1 MKVSGRIIDIPN
13 RRIFA
18 GEITVENGKI
28 ASIEELEMA
37 PEHFIMPGFI
47 DSHVHIES
55 SMVSPSNFAEI
66 AVKHGTVA
74 TISDPH
80 EIANVMGIE
89 GVDFM
94 IKNGKTVPFKFFFG
108 APSCVPSTSFE
119 TAGYTVDAEQVAKL
133 MSSPD
138 IWFLAEMMNSVG
150 VVNDD
155 KEIMDKIQ
163 SAIKVG
169 KPIDGHAPLLSG
181 EQLDKYVN
189 AGISTDHECTNIEEA
204 EEKISK
210 GMKILIREGSAA
222 RDFDALYPLIDKYPN
237 EVMLCTDDCHPDEL
251 MRGHINVKVKKAIEL
266 GVDLFKILQVA
277 CLNPVKHYK
286 IPVGTLNV
294 GDAADFIIVDDWRK
308 MNVEQV
314 YINGNLVFDEGKTL
328 FESSPFVPINN
339 FSRNK
344 VSIEDIALNA
354 SSENIKVMVA
364 KDGELLTDQ
373 ILAKAK
379 IENGKAVSDIE
390 NDILKIVVFSRY
402 DNTKPGIGFIKGIGI
417 KNGAL
422 ACSVAHDSHNIIA
435 VGTSDEHLVKAIN
448 KIVEGKGGLCAIDDA
463 SCEYLPLPLAGLM
476 SDRKAQEVAAFYSV
490 VNQKAKEMGTMLRA
504 PFMTLAFMPLLV
516 IPKLKISDK
525 GLFDASKFE
534 FTSVFA

>member
-1 MKVSGRIIDIPN
+1 
-13 RRIFA
+13 
-18 GEITVENGKI
+18 
-28 ASIEELEMA
+28 
-37 PEHFIMPGFI
+37 
-47 DSHVHIES
+47 
-55 SMVSPSNFAEI
+55 
-66 AVKHGTVA
+66 
-74 TISDPH
+74 
-80 EIANVMGIE
+80 
-89 GVDFM
+89 
-94 IKNGKTVPFKFFFG
+94 
-108 APSCVPSTSFE
+108 
-119 TAGYTVDAEQVAKL
+119 

-417 KNGAL
+417 KMDFSL
-422 ACSVAHDSHNIIA
+422 LCCS
-435 VGTSDEHLVKAIN
+435 
-448 KIVEGKGGLCAIDDA
+448 
-463 SCEYLPLPLAGLM
+463 
-476 SDRKAQEVAAFYSV
+476 
-490 VNQKAKEMGTMLRA
+490 
-504 PFMTLAFMPLLV
+504 
-516 IPKLKISDK
+516 
-525 GLFDASKFE
+525 
-534 FTSVFA
+534 

>member
-1 MKVSGRIIDIPN
+1 
-13 RRIFA
+13 
-18 GEITVENGKI
+18 
-28 ASIEELEMA
+28 
-37 PEHFIMPGFI
+37 
-47 DSHVHIES
+47 
-55 SMVSPSNFAEI
+55 
-66 AVKHGTVA
+66 
-74 TISDPH
+74 
-80 EIANVMGIE
+80 
-89 GVDFM
+89 
-94 IKNGKTVPFKFFFG
+94 
-108 APSCVPSTSFE
+108 
-119 TAGYTVDAEQVAKL
+119 
-133 MSSPD
+133 
-138 IWFLAEMMNSVG
+138 
-150 VVNDD
+150 
-155 KEIMDKIQ
+155 
-163 SAIKVG
+163 
-169 KPIDGHAPLLSG
+169 
-181 EQLDKYVN
+181 
-189 AGISTDHECTNIEEA
+189 
-204 EEKISK
+204 
-210 GMKILIREGSAA
+210 MKILIREGSAA

-525 GLFDASKFE
+525 GSFDASKFE